1 MTLIRDYIMSLHLDP
16 QSTYPWQV
24 LRDEEKAA
32 EVRAE
37 ILRIRKLTYGKHLEL
52 VRADRDFCDSDAFDF
67 GSDPDTQGDIR

>member
-16 QSTYPWQV
+16 ESPYPWQV

-37 ILRIRKLTYGKHLEL
+37 ILRVRKATYGKHLEL
-52 VRADRDFCDSDAFDF
+52 VRPDSNLCDSDAFDF
-67 GSDPDTQGDIR
+67 SPDPDRTGDVR